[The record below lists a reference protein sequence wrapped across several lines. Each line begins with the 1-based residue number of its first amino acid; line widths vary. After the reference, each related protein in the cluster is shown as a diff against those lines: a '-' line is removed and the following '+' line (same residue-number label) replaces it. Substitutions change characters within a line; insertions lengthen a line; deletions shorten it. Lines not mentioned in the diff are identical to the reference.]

1 LEQPV
6 SASELYGGRGI
17 RIVSGQGVT
26 VRDEEGREYLDFL
39 CGHGAALFGHA
50 HPDLRQALA
59 EASASPWTIGM
70 GLDAPARRGFLDLLA
85 SLLDGG
91 EAYLA
96 NSGAEAIEA
105 ALKLVLL
112 LRPRRPRILAARR
125 GFHGRTLG
133 ALALTFNPH
142 YRRPW
147 KDALLP
153 VEFHAV
159 EELPGQVDERTAAVF
174 IEPVQGE
181 GGVFPLDGGVGREL
195 SAACRKSGA
204 LLVADEIQSGWGRCG
219 SLLASS
225 LVGLDPDVVTLAKGI
240 AGGLPAGA
248 VVWKACHGGFPAMS
262 HGSTYGGNP
271 LVCAV
276 ALRGHEVILRDGL
289 LERSAKVGSYLRSGI
304 SRLGHPG
311 IVDVRGMGLL
321 VGVEVRGRSAPVVR
335 ALQERGLLALPA
347 GPQVVRFLPPLT
359 AGEADCDRAVDILA
373 AALNEA
379 E

>member
-1 LEQPV
+1 MEQPV

-112 LRPRRPRILAARR
+112 LRPGRPRILAARR

-240 AGGLPAGA
+240 AGGLPMGA
-248 VVWKACHGGFPAMS
+248 MLAAESVTDVFQRGDHASTFGG
-262 HGSTYGGNP
+262 GP
-271 LVCAV
+271 LVSAA
-276 ALRGHEVILRDGL
+276 ALASIGVIKTERLVG
-289 LERSAKVGSYLRSGI
+289 RSAEMGAYLRS
-304 SRLGHPG
+304 RLNDE
-311 IVDVRGMGLL
+311 IDALEVRGLGLM
-321 VGVEVRGRSAPVVR
+321 VGVELAANCPEVVNQAR
-335 ALQERGLLALPA
+335 ERGVLLNATSEHVLRM
-347 GPQVVRFLPPLT
+347 VPPLVVGKEEIDRVVT
-359 AGEADCDRAVDILA
+359 VLGEIL
-373 AALNEA
+373 E
-379 E
+379 EP